1 MSCFILRDHCGV
13 WRIIVAISLLSGVLI
28 LSRPESLF
36 SPASSTNTTNTS
48 HNSGNHHRDPHDGS
62 YEAVGLMS
70 AVSVPFLSA
79 LIVIITR
86 SVVMVLTTLHYR
98 LYTAGKLSTCTTRCW
113 CSGSGWAGWWSAWS
127 ACSGL
132 TTGRCSTSGT
142 RGCGS

>member
-1 MSCFILRDHCGV
+1 MTTFPLQVMSCFILRDHCGV

-36 SPASSTNTTNTS
+36 STNTS
-48 HNSGNHHRDPHDGS
+48 TAANSSHHHRDPHDGS

-86 SVVMVLTTLHYR
+86 SVVMV
-98 LYTAGKLSTCTTRCW
+98 
-113 CSGSGWAGWWSAWS
+113 
-127 ACSGL
+127 
-132 TTGRCSTSGT
+132 
-142 RGCGS
+142 

>member
-36 SPASSTNTTNTS
+36 SPASSTNTTNTTNTS
-48 HNSGNHHRDPHDGS
+48 RHHRDPHDGS

-86 SVVMVLTTLHYR
+86 SVVILMTR
-98 LYTAGKLSTCTTRCW
+98 LYRP
-113 CSGSGWAGWWSAWS
+113 
-127 ACSGL
+127 
-132 TTGRCSTSGT
+132 
-142 RGCGS
+142 

>member
-86 SVVMVLTTLHYR
+86 SVMILMTG
-98 LYTAGKLSTCTTRCW
+98 LYKP
-113 CSGSGWAGWWSAWS
+113 
-127 ACSGL
+127 
-132 TTGRCSTSGT
+132 
-142 RGCGS
+142 

>member
-1 MSCFILRDHCGV
+1 MEHYTALMITSPLQVMSCFILRDHCGV

-36 SPASSTNTTNTS
+36 SPASSTNTTANTS
-48 HNSGNHHRDPHDGS
+48 HHHRDPHDGS

-86 SVVMVLTTLHYR
+86 LVVVLMTR
-98 LYTAGKLSTCTTRCW
+98 LYRP
-113 CSGSGWAGWWSAWS
+113 
-127 ACSGL
+127 
-132 TTGRCSTSGT
+132 
-142 RGCGS
+142 

>member
-36 SPASSTNTTNTS
+36 SPASSTNTTANTS
-48 HNSGNHHRDPHDGS
+48 RHRDPHDGS

-86 SVVMVLTTLHYR
+86 LVVVLMTR
-98 LYTAGKLSTCTTRCW
+98 LYIP
-113 CSGSGWAGWWSAWS
+113 
-127 ACSGL
+127 
-132 TTGRCSTSGT
+132 
-142 RGCGS
+142 